1 MEDLSYNEKIAVIRI
16 LQEIMS
22 ADNIVRTKEVEYLS
36 NVVET
41 FDLDTNYQADVEN
54 LGTLLAL
61 STIRALSLPQKEMVA
76 QLMGKMVVID
86 EDINYNEVKLYNA
99 FCESCNIN
107 KNFNID
113 DYPECTLSGPFMNPE
128 DLTNDNII

>member
-54 LGTLLAL
+54 LGTLQAL

-128 DLTNDNII
+128 DLMNDNII

>member
-1 MEDLSYNEKIAVIRI
+1 
-16 LQEIMS
+16 MS